1 MGKDVALVLSSGGA
15 RGFAHIGAI
24 NELESK
30 GYNITSVAGTS
41 MGALVGGI
49 YASGRLREFEEWVI
63 SLDMMEVLRLTDVTL
78 SSNGFVKGNRIIE
91 KLKEIVHDHDIEDL
105 PIPYCAIATDLIRG
119 RERIFNNGSLFNA
132 IRASIS
138 IPTFFQ
144 PYKLGGDYF
153 VDGGL
158 VNPIPINRVKR
169 IDGDLLAVVNV
180 NADIP
185 HVMMEPPEEPEEKG
199 ILRMIRSINDRTG
212 KHIPK
217 NKKDHIGL
225 FNLNNRSISIMLN
238 QITALTLRN
247 YQVDLMVSISRESYG
262 TYDFYRAAEIIREGR
277 EGNLRSAGR
286 TRVRGVHGPLNFR
299 D

>member
-1 MGKDVALVLSSGGA
+1 MSGNVALVLSSGGA

-24 NELESK
+24 KVLENN

-49 YASGRLREFEEWVI
+49 YAAGKLKEFEEWV
-63 SLDMMEVLRLTDVTL
+63 SGLDVMEVLKLTDISL
-78 SSNGFVKGNRIIE
+78 SKKGLVKGTRIIE
-91 KLKEIVHDHDIEDL
+91 KMKEIVPDQNIEDL
-105 PIPYCAIATDLIRG
+105 PVPYSAIATDIIRG
-119 RERIFNNGSLFNA
+119 RERIFNAGSLFDA

-144 PYKLGGDYF
+144 PFSMGGDYF

-169 IDGDLLAVVNV
+169 HDGDLLAVVNV

-185 HVMMEPPEEPEEKG
+185 HVKLQASPGEEEARGNVYLSRVRK
-199 ILRMIRSINDRTG
+199 INDHATR
-212 KHIPK
+212 HIPED
-217 NKKDHIGL
+217 KKDDIGL

-238 QITALTLRN
+238 QIAALTLMN
-247 YQVDLMVSISRESYG
+247 HKVDIMIQISKESYG
-262 TYDFYRAAEIIREGR
+262 TYDFYKAGEIISEGERAALEVVGPYKD
-277 EGNLRSAGR
+277 
-286 TRVRGVHGPLNFR
+286 RVTLPG
-299 D
+299 

>member
-1 MGKDVALVLSSGGA
+1 MSGNVALVLSSGGA

-24 NELESK
+24 KVLENN

-49 YASGRLREFEEWVI
+49 YAAGKLQEFEEWV
-63 SLDMMEVLRLTDVTL
+63 SGLDVMEVLKLTDISL
-78 SSNGFVKGNRIIE
+78 SKKGLVKGTRIIE
-91 KLKEIVHDHDIEDL
+91 KMKEIVPDRNIEDL
-105 PIPYCAIATDLIRG
+105 PVPYSAIATDIIRG
-119 RERIFNNGSLFNA
+119 RERIFNAGSLFDA

-144 PYKLGGDYF
+144 PFSMGGDYF

-169 IDGDLLAVVNV
+169 HDGDLLAVVNV

-185 HVMMEPPEEPEEKG
+185 HVKLQASPGEEEARGNVYLSRVRK
-199 ILRMIRSINDRTG
+199 INDHATR
-212 KHIPK
+212 HIPED
-217 NKKDHIGL
+217 KKDDIGL

-238 QITALTLRN
+238 QIAALTLMN
-247 YQVDLMVSISRESYG
+247 HKVDIMIQISKESFG
-262 TYDFYRAAEIIREGR
+262 TYDFYKAGEIISEGERAALEVVGPYKD
-277 EGNLRSAGR
+277 
-286 TRVRGVHGPLNFR
+286 RVTLPG
-299 D
+299 

>member
-1 MGKDVALVLSSGGA
+1 MGKNVALVLSSGGA

-24 NELESK
+24 KVLEEN

-49 YASGRLREFEEWVI
+49 YASGRLREFEEWVTT
-63 SLDMMEVLRLTDVTL
+63 LDIMEVLKLTDISL
-78 SSNGFVKGNRIIE
+78 SRKGFVKGTRVME
-91 KLKEIVHDHDIEDL
+91 KIKEIVPDRRIEDL
-105 PIPYCAIATDLIRG
+105 PIPYSAVATDLMRG
-119 RERIFNNGSLFNA
+119 RERIFNAGSLFDA

-144 PYKLGGDYF
+144 PFRMGRDYF

-169 IDGDLLAVVNV
+169 SDGDLLAVVDV

-185 HVMMEPPEEPEEKG
+185 HIMAEPQTEITEKSH
-199 ILRMIRSINDRTG
+199 LRKIKKINDRTG
-212 KHIPK
+212 THIPK
-217 NKKDHIGL
+217 NKKDDIGL
-225 FNLNNRSISIMLN
+225 FNLNNRSISIMLT
-238 QITALTLRN
+238 QIAALPRRN
-247 YQVDLMVSISRESYG
+247 YHIDIMVRISRESYG
-262 TYDFYRAAEIIREGR
+262 TYDFYKAAEIIREGER
-277 EGNLRSAGR
+277 AASDVAG
-286 TRVRGVHGPLNFR
+286 GEE

>member
-1 MGKDVALVLSSGGA
+1 MSRNIALVLSSGGA

-24 NELESK
+24 KVLENK
-30 GYNITSVAGTS
+30 GYNITSIAGTS

-49 YASGRLREFEEWVI
+49 HAAGKLPEFEEWV
-63 SLDMMEVLRLTDVTL
+63 SGLDAMEVLQLTDISL
-78 SSNGFVKGNRIIE
+78 SKKGFVKGTRIIE
-91 KLKEIVHDHDIEDL
+91 KIKEIVPDRNIEDL
-105 PIPYCAIATDLIRG
+105 PIPFSAIATDLMRG
-119 RERIFNNGSLFNA
+119 RERIFNAGSLFDA

-144 PYKLGGDYF
+144 PFSHGGDYF

-169 IDGDLLAVVNV
+169 HDGDLLAVVNV

-185 HVMMEPPEEPEEKG
+185 YIRIEPAPEAEESWGKSY
-199 ILRMIRSINDRTG
+199 LRKIRKINNHTG

-217 NKKDHIGL
+217 NKKDDIGL

-238 QITALTLRN
+238 QIAALTLMN
-247 YQVDLMVSISRESYG
+247 QKVDIMIQISKESYG
-262 TYDFYRAAEIIREGR
+262 TYDFYKAGEIIREGEKAALAA
-277 EGNLRSAGR
+277 EGLQ
-286 TRVRGVHGPLNFR
+286 PPQ
-299 D
+299 

>member
-1 MGKDVALVLSSGGA
+1 MSRNVALVLSSGGA

-24 NELESK
+24 KVLEK
-30 GYNITSVAGTS
+30 QGYTITSVAGTS

-49 YASGRLREFEEWVI
+49 HASGRISEFEDWVS
-63 SLDMMEVLRLTDVTL
+63 SLDVMEVLKLTDITL
-78 SSNGFVKGNRIIE
+78 SSKGFVKGTRVIE
-91 KLKEIVHDHDIEDL
+91 KLKEIVHDRDIEDL

-119 RERIFNNGSLFNA
+119 RERIFSSGSLFNA

-144 PYKLGGDYF
+144 PFSLGGDYY

-169 IDGDLLAVVNV
+169 SEGDLLAVVNV

-185 HVMMEPPEEPEEKG
+185 PVRIDPPGEIKEKG
-199 ILRMIRSINDRTG
+199 YHRMISSINDRAA

-217 NKKDHIGL
+217 DKKDDIGL

-238 QITALTLRN
+238 QIAALTLRN
-247 YQVDLMVSISRESYG
+247 YHIDIMVSISKESYG
-262 TYDFYRAAEIIREGR
+262 TYDFYKAAEIIREGER
-277 EGNLRSAGR
+277 ATSVALLDLHGEEGQN
-286 TRVRGVHGPLNFR
+286 V
-299 D
+299 

>member
-1 MGKDVALVLSSGGA
+1 MGKNVALVLSSGGA

-24 NELESK
+24 KVLESQ

-49 YASGRLREFEEWVI
+49 YASGRLGEFEEWV
-63 SLDMMEVLRLTDVTL
+63 SGLDVMEILKLTDISISRRGL
-78 SSNGFVKGNRIIE
+78 VKGTRIIE
-91 KLKEIVHDHDIEDL
+91 KLKEIVPDSRIEDL
-105 PIPYCAIATDLIRG
+105 PIPYCAVATDVIRG
-119 RERIFNNGSLFNA
+119 REKIFTSGSLFNA

-144 PYKLGGDYF
+144 PYRLGSDYY

-158 VNPIPINRVKR
+158 VNPIPINRVVR
-169 IDGDLLAVVNV
+169 HDGDLLAVVDV

-185 HVMMEPPEEPEEKG
+185 HVMGDQQEEEETKG
-199 ILRMIRSINDRTG
+199 EGYLRWIRKINAHAG

-217 NKKDHIGL
+217 NKKDDIGI
-225 FNLNNRSISIMLN
+225 FNLNNRSISIMLT

-247 YQVDLMVSISRESYG
+247 YHIDIMVRISRESYG
-262 TYDFYRAAEIIREGR
+262 TYDFYKAAGIIREG
-277 EGNLRSAGR
+277 ER
-286 TRVRGVHGPLNFR
+286 TTLAVTGSHQE
-299 D
+299 